1 MASAFPNIA
10 STIAGDADANTGAIE
25 LRAHLPVDVTP
36 RAVAVVAHPHPLFG
50 GTMDNKVVT
59 TIARAFFDAGAAT
72 YRFNFR
78 GVGASE
84 GVHDEGR
91 GETAD
96 MLKVIAHVREQM
108 RSLYAHLPPLPLWLA
123 GFSFGGA
130 VTLAASEDVEATEMV
145 LVAPAF
151 ERLSAWRN
159 AKTGLQLTGN
169 PPETAIIIH
178 GEKDETVPLADS
190 LDWAR
195 PRNIPVIVVPDADH
209 FFHLRLPIIKRL
221 VSRLAVGA
229 GASL

>member
-1 MASAFPNIA
+1 MASAFPNSA
-10 STIAGDADANTGAIE
+10 STIVGEAGIIE
-25 LRAHLPVDVTP
+25 LRAHMPVDIVP

-50 GTMDNKVVT
+50 GTMDNKIVT
-59 TIARAFFDAGAAT
+59 TIARAFFDADAAT

-91 GETAD
+91 GETTD
-96 MLKVIAHVREQM
+96 MLTVIAHAQEQM
-108 RSLYAHLPPLPLWLA
+108 QSQYPNSPALPLWLA

-130 VTLAASEDVEATEMV
+130 VALAASESVVTTEMV

-151 ERLSAWRN
+151 ERLSNWKN
-159 AKTGLQLTGN
+159 GQTGGPMVGN
-169 PPETAIIIH
+169 PPETTIIIH

-190 LDWAR
+190 LNWAR
-195 PRNIPVIVVPDADH
+195 PRNIPVVVIPDADH
-209 FFHLRLPIIKRL
+209 FFHSRLPIIKRL

-229 GASL
+229 KASI

>member
-1 MASAFPNIA
+1 MAAPFP
-10 STIAGDADANTGAIE
+10 SERSLLDGDAGAIE
-25 LRAHLPVDVTP
+25 VIAHVSEAVPA

-59 TIARAFFDAGAAT
+59 TLARAFFDGGAVT

-78 GVGASE
+78 GVGASA
-84 GVHDEGR
+84 GMHDEGR

-96 MLKVIAHVREQM
+96 LLQVIAHAQY
-108 RSLYAHLPPLPLWLA
+108 SHPGLPLWLA

-130 VTLAASEDVEATEMV
+130 VTLAASEKVDATEMV

-151 ERLSAWRN
+151 SRLAHWDNVQNGGR
-159 AKTGLQLTGN
+159 

-178 GEKDETVPLADS
+178 GEKDETVPLSDS

-195 PRNIPVIVVPDADH
+195 PRNIPVIVVPGADH
-209 FFHLRLPIIKRL
+209 FFHQRLHVIKRL
-221 VSRLAVGA
+221 ATRLA
-229 GASL
+229 ASA